1 MSTRQPND
9 PPERPGRTPR
19 PANWGLV
26 LDLGFR
32 LGLSVVI
39 GVVGGVLLDNWLGT
53 APLFTLLGV
62 VVGIGAAMYSI
73 WDVARDE
80 MRPR

>member
-9 PPERPGRTPR
+9 PERRPDSLPPAPR
-19 PANWGLV
+19 WGQA
-26 LDLGFR
+26 LDLGLR

-53 APLFTLLGV
+53 SPILTLLGV
-62 VVGIGAAMYSI
+62 AVGIGAAMYSI

>member
-1 MSTRQPND
+1 MNTTD
-9 PPERPGRTPR
+9 PKGTEERPRQAQR
-19 PANWGLV
+19 PQNWGLL

-53 APLFTLLGV
+53 KPIFTLLGV

-73 WDVARDE
+73 WDVARTE
-80 MRPR
+80 MRRR

>member
-1 MSTRQPND
+1 MNTTDPKGREERQSPA
-9 PPERPGRTPR
+9 RR

-39 GVVGGVLLDNWLGT
+39 GVVAGILVDNWLGT
-53 APLFTLLGV
+53 KPIFTLLGV
-62 VVGIGAAMYSI
+62 VVGVGAAMYSI
-73 WDVARDE
+73 WDVARRSMTRE
-80 MRPR
+80 